1 MSALMIRFDFR
12 DKQGRCIDIRLDED
26 ASHAEA
32 WHNGKLIGHMDWNE
46 YPTILG
52 HGGEDEYGA
61 LLTNIYLDKV
71 PGYTR
76 CGIGKRIVEAIR
88 ECTGMEVLMRRDNG
102 TTREDGSHPT
112 QDAGRFFAHLARQNL
127 ASWID

>member
-1 MSALMIRFDFR
+1 MSNSVFFDR
-12 DKQGRCIDIRLDED
+12 IGRRIEICLDED
-26 ASHAEA
+26 SGHAEA
-32 WHNGKLIGHMDWNE
+32 WHNGKLIGHMDWTE

-52 HGGEDEYGA
+52 YDGEQEFGA
-61 LLTNIYLDKV
+61 LLTNIYLDKM
-71 PGYTR
+71 PGYKG
-76 CGIGKRIVEAIR
+76 CGIGTKIVEAIQ
-88 ECTGMEVLMRRDNG
+88 ECTGMPVLMRRDNG